1 MKIQTFIFML
11 TFVSFAL
18 SALDKKR
25 IGIDLELDE
34 GKIFEIRNIDEE
46 PISYWLNYNSV
57 RTQLPKKYFDLIK
70 QTLIKNNF
78 KCYTTWTY
86 SGGFYEKFYC
96 KEKSNVDF
104 SKVKLHL
111 HFENSTITMTEKE
124 IFEIEGSKHVAKFLT
139 QKEISM
145 FIFGLS
151 KK

>member
-1 MKIQTFIFML
+1 MKLETFFFML
-11 TFVSFAL
+11 TFVSLAL
-18 SALDKKR
+18 SALPENN
-25 IGIDLELDE
+25 IAIDLELDE
-34 GKIFEIRNIDEE
+34 GKIFPIRSSDEG
-46 PISYWLNYNSV
+46 PISYLLNYNSV

-78 KCYTTWTY
+78 KCYFSFTY

-96 KEKSNVDF
+96 KEKNNVDF

-111 HFENSTITMTEKE
+111 HIGNSTITMTEKQ
-124 IFEIEGSKHVAKFLT
+124 IFETEGTKHDAKFLT

-151 KK
+151 TK

>member
-1 MKIQTFIFML
+1 MKMQAFILML

-18 SALDKKR
+18 SDLDEKK
-25 IGIDLELDE
+25 IGIELELGEGKVFQIRSEDE
-34 GKIFEIRNIDEE
+34 G

-70 QTLIKNNF
+70 QTLNNNNF
-78 KCYTTWTY
+78 KCSTGYTY
-86 SGGFYEKFYC
+86 SGGFYEKFSC
-96 KEKSNVDF
+96 KDKSNVDF

-111 HFENSTITMTEKE
+111 HIGNKTITMNEKQL
-124 IFEIEGSKHVAKFLT
+124 FETEGSKHTAKFLT

-151 KK
+151 TR

>member
-1 MKIQTFIFML
+1 MKMQAFIFML

-34 GKIFEIRNIDEE
+34 GKIFEIRSMDEE

-78 KCYTTWTY
+78 KCSTTYTY

-96 KEKSNVDF
+96 KEKNNVDF

-111 HFENSTITMTEKE
+111 HIGNTTITMTEKQ
-124 IFEIEGSKHVAKFLT
+124 IFETEGSKHTAKFLT
-139 QKEISM
+139 QKDLSM

-151 KK
+151 TK

>member
-18 SALDKKR
+18 SALDEKR

-78 KCYTTWTY
+78 KCSTTYTY

-111 HFENSTITMTEKE
+111 HFENSTITMTEKQ
-124 IFEIEGSKHVAKFLT
+124 IFETEGSKHTAKFLT
-139 QKEISM
+139 QKDLSM

-151 KK
+151 TK